1 MKNLV
6 KGALEEDLAEAGDV
20 TSKAIFTSE
29 TDSFNIVSKDNGIL
43 CGADIVREVFDEV
56 DSEVSV
62 TFLKSDGDALSS
74 GTLVAVISGK
84 VRSILTAERTALN
97 FLSHLSGIATKT
109 HTYTLAAKGAVIL
122 DTRKTIPGLRELE
135 KYAVT
140 CGGGQNHR
148 MGLHDMVMIK
158 DNHIDAAGGIPQAVA
173 RIRSMWGD
181 TYKIEVEARTL
192 TEVRLALD
200 SAADRIML
208 DNMSLQ
214 MMKEAVDIVG
224 EAAETEASGNVT
236 FEKIAS
242 IADTGVDFISIGGLT
257 HTVTAF
263 DFSLR
268 K

>member
-1 MKNLV
+1 MTNLV
-6 KGALEEDLAEAGDV
+6 AHTLKEDLSETGDI
-20 TSKAIFTSE
+20 TSKAIFTTE
-29 TDSFNIVSKDNGIL
+29 KDTFNLVSKDTGIL
-43 CGADIVREVFDEV
+43 CGSMTAIEVFNEV
-56 DSEVSV
+56 DAETAVN
-62 TFLKSDGDALSS
+62 FLQHDGDKLSP
-74 GTLVAVISGK
+74 GTLVAIISGK

-109 HTYTLAAKGAVIL
+109 YEYTLKAKGAVIL

-148 MGLHDMVMIK
+148 MGLYDMVMIK
-158 DNHIDAAGGIPQAVA
+158 DNHIDAAGGIPQAVQK
-173 RIRSMWGD
+173 IRNMWGD
-181 TYKIEVEARTL
+181 TYKIEVETRTL
-192 TEVRLALD
+192 EEVRLALD

-214 MMKEAVDIVG
+214 MMKEAVLMVG
-224 EAAETEASGNVT
+224 ETAETEASGNVT
-236 FEKIAS
+236 LEKIPS
-242 IADTGVDFISIGGLT
+242 IADTGVNFISVGGLT
-257 HTVTAF
+257 HSVTAF

>member
-6 KGALEEDLAEAGDV
+6 KGALEEDLAVAGDV

-29 TDSFNIVSKDNGIL
+29 TDKFNIVSKDTGIL
-43 CGADIVREVFDEV
+43 CGMDVVRDVFDEV
-56 DSEVSV
+56 DPEVAV
-62 TFLKSDGDALSS
+62 TFLKSDGDELTP
-74 GTLVAVISGK
+74 GTLIAVISGK

-109 HTYTLAAKGAVIL
+109 HTYTLAAKKAVIL

-135 KYAVT
+135 KYAVA
-140 CGGGQNHR
+140 CGGGRNHR
-148 MGLHDMVMIK
+148 MGLYDMVMIK

-173 RIRSMWGD
+173 RIRDMWGD
-181 TYKIEVEARTL
+181 RYKIEVEARTL
-192 TEVRLALD
+192 EEVRLALD
-200 SAADRIML
+200 SEADRIML

-214 MMKEAVDIVG
+214 MMKEAVIIVG
-224 EAAETEASGNVT
+224 GKAETEASGNVT
-236 FEKIAS
+236 LEKIAS

>member
-1 MKNLV
+1 MTNLV
-6 KGALEEDLAEAGDV
+6 KHALKEDLAEAGDV
-20 TSKAIFTSE
+20 TSKAIFTNE
-29 TDSFNIVSKDNGIL
+29 KDIFNIVSKDTGIL
-43 CGADIVREVFDEV
+43 CGIKAALEVFKEV

-62 TFLKSDGDALSS
+62 TFLKNDGDELSPGS
-74 GTLVAVISGK
+74 LVAIISGK

-97 FLSHLSGIATKT
+97 FLSHLSGIASKT
-109 HTYTLAAKGAVIL
+109 HKYTLIAKGAIIL

-135 KYAVT
+135 KYAVA

-148 MGLHDMVMIK
+148 MGLYDMVMIK
-158 DNHIDAAGGIPQAVA
+158 DNHIDAAGGIPQAVQ
-173 RIRSMWGD
+173 RIRDMWGV
-181 TYKIEVEARTL
+181 TYRIEVEARTL
-192 TEVRLALD
+192 EEVRLALD
-200 SAADRIML
+200 STADRIML

-214 MMKEAVDIVG
+214 MMKEAVLIVG

-236 FEKIAS
+236 FERIPS
-242 IADTGVDFISIGGLT
+242 IADTGVDFISVGGLT

>member
-1 MKNLV
+1 MTNLV
-6 KGALEEDLAEAGDV
+6 TQTLKEDLSETGDI
-20 TSKAIFTSE
+20 TSQAIFTTE
-29 TDSFNIVSKDNGIL
+29 KDIFNLVSKDTGIL
-43 CGADIVREVFDEV
+43 CGSTTAIEVFNEV
-56 DSEVSV
+56 DAEISV
-62 TFLKSDGDALSS
+62 TFLKHDGDELSP

-97 FLSHLSGIATKT
+97 FLSHLSGIAPKT
-109 HTYTLAAKGAVIL
+109 HRYTLAAKGAVVL

-148 MGLHDMVMIK
+148 MGLYDMVMIK
-158 DNHIDAAGGIPQAVA
+158 DNHIDAAGGIPQAVQ
-173 RIRSMWGD
+173 RIRDMWGD
-181 TYKIEVEARTL
+181 TYRIEVEARTL
-192 TEVRLALD
+192 EEVRLALD

-208 DNMSLQ
+208 DNMPLQ
-214 MMKEAVDIVG
+214 MMKEAVLMVG
-224 EAAETEASGNVT
+224 ETAETEASGNVT
-236 FEKIAS
+236 LERIPS
-242 IADTGVDFISIGGLT
+242 IADTGVNFISVGGLT